1 MSIKSI
7 SKQAKLNLVK
17 KIEETLTA
25 TLFAELVEDTTKVA
39 GDNALATLGI
49 QETIGIIYQGIRY
62 HPTEIKPLGDLGT
75 YLPMNKSM
83 SADFSKYLTKHRD
96 TLNAFSIVRN
106 MLLKAVATANT
117 PNELI
122 KLTTLPRT
130 VIDEALTSTQ
140 YPPPKHSLSQEDIDS
155 FKITHKK
162 AIDAIEYYA
171 TFTQLFGDIEEE

>member
-1 MSIKSI
+1 MSIKLI
-7 SKQAKLNLVK
+7 SKQSKLNLVK
-17 KIEETLTA
+17 KIEESLTS

-39 GDNALATLGI
+39 GNNALATLGV

-83 SADFSKYLTKHRD
+83 SAEFSAYLTKHRD

-106 MLLKAVATANT
+106 MLLKATSTANSV
-117 PNELI
+117 NELI
-122 KLTTLPRT
+122 ALTTLPST
-130 VIDEALTSTQ
+130 VIHDALSSTIYSTPKQVLSEDEIA
-140 YPPPKHSLSQEDIDS
+140 S
-155 FKITHKK
+155 FRVTHKK